1 MSGSQNEPP
10 RPNLRSSSRRFLPTY
25 KLDTSLTLVTDDNA
39 LPPGGHMSGIS
50 PVSGS
55 GHPLH
60 PSPVK
65 STPYPTPPAPMITS
79 SNADHDGDH
88 DGPGVDV
95 KG

>member
-1 MSGSQNEPP
+1 
-10 RPNLRSSSRRFLPTY
+10 
-25 KLDTSLTLVTDDNA
+25 
-39 LPPGGHMSGIS
+39 MSGIA
-50 PVSGS
+50 PVSGP

-65 STPYPTPPAPMITS
+65 STPTPTPPAPMITS
-79 SNADHDGDH
+79 SDADH